1 MYTAEWLRKKR
12 NELKLTREQLANL
25 SDVSHFT
32 IEGIEQ
38 KKYLGSN
45 KTWEM
50 LVLALG
56 EDFNSEKVPQK
67 PTSDIVKNADWLK
80 SKRLEYNITQQ
91 ELADSLAIHLRTIT
105 NIEQGKR
112 VGSLNTWKKI
122 NAFFEKNSNKY

>member
-1 MYTAEWLRKKR
+1 
-12 NELKLTREQLANL
+12 
-25 SDVSHFT
+25 
-32 IEGIEQ
+32 
-38 KKYLGSN
+38 
-45 KTWEM
+45 M

>member
-1 MYTAEWLRKKR
+1 MYTAEWLREKR

-38 KKYLGSN
+38 KKYIGSN
-45 KTWEM
+45 KTWKM

-67 PTSDIVKNADWLK
+67 PTNDIVKNADWLK

-91 ELADSLAIHLRTIT
+91 ELADLLALHLRTIT

-122 NAFFEKNSNKY
+122 NAFFEKI